1 MALAL
6 AASHLLVSA
15 VLTLS
20 HSVVSDSLWPIDCR
34 PPGSSVHGV
43 FQERILEWLAISFS
57 RGSSQLRDW
66 TCISCIDRWI
76 LHHWATW
83 EASLCC
89 SMKQII
95 YKYVCVCVCV
105 YISPWGR
112 GWEGDSQILTHVI
125 DEILRFSYIVIGEGN
140 GNPLRYSCLENRRDS
155 PNIVCGITKESDT
168 T

>member
-89 SMKQII
+89 SMKWII
-95 YKYVCVCVCV
+95 YKYVCVCV
-105 YISPWGR
+105 YIPLGSGL
-112 GWEGDSQILTHVI
+112 GG
-125 DEILRFSYIVIGEGN
+125 RFSD
-140 GNPLRYSCLENRRDS
+140 LDSCHWWNFKIFIYCYWWRKWQPTPIFLPGKS
-155 PNIVCGITKESDT
+155 QGQP
-168 T
+168 